1 MKKIFCFIAAICI
14 TVVLLAQDNSV
25 YQKQVFIKDADTL
38 RYRILYP
45 VNYKADKKYPLLVF
59 LHGSGERGNDNELQL
74 VHGGKLFA
82 DTRYM
87 EQFPA
92 IIIFPQCA
100 LNDSWTQLKRVKSK
114 TDSTKWVLEFPADV
128 PMTKSLSMVSSLLDS
143 MVTFGSVDKK
153 RVY

>member
-1 MKKIFCFIAAICI
+1 MKKIFSFTVALCI

-25 YQKQVFIKDADTL
+25 YQKQVFIKDADSL

-45 VNYKADKKYPLLVF
+45 SNYKADKKYPLLVF

-92 IIIFPQCA
+92 IIVFPQCSI
-100 LNDSWTQLKRVKSK
+100 NDSWTQLRRVKSK
-114 TDSTKWVLEFPADV
+114 TDSTKWVLDFASDV
-128 PMTKSLSMVSSLLDS
+128 PMTKSLSLVGSLLDS
-143 MVTFGSVDKK
+143 MATFGS
-153 RVY
+153 